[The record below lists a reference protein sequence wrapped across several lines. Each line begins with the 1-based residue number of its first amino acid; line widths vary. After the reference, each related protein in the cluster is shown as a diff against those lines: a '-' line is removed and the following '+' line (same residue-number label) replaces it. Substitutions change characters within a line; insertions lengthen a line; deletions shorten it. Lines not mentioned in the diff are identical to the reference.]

1 MLLIEEKQVPINIE
15 LVPMRSYGDKPA
27 EFMKMVRGGLL
38 PALTVELED
47 GRKQTITES
56 QVIMELLD
64 KWHTTSDG
72 YKPMLPE
79 ENDKAGWAKYDSL
92 ARLERDLFSWWC
104 TLIFRPEGPSM
115 PSGLMGL
122 LGGNKRSISGSMQGF
137 LDCLS
142 KVEKELASTN
152 GPWFFDYDYPTM
164 IDFVYASHVERML
177 ASCAYW
183 KGLNLRSEEM
193 RSKYPSLN
201 LWLDSFDKRE
211 CYLAF
216 KSDYYTHVKDIPPQY
231 GPGYDGGFEERES
244 FAKSI
249 TGEDGKSW
257 NLPLPHDD
265 PLQPLYRGPPLPL
278 SVLESAGIAPG
289 SDGTYEDSDPNLMAQ
304 TCRQM
309 AGWKLASNGINVAGF
324 AARGGNLGA
333 NNPRQRF
340 GAELADP
347 YANSDEV
354 ARPHVDAALRVI
366 CNALLK
372 SSESQ
377 DEHLSNLK
385 EIEAS
390 LKSVVPSGH
399 RDDVVN
405 SLAYLRDR
413 IGVPRDLPLASGRQ
427 LRAHLNWAIDAL

>member
-231 GPGYDGGFEERES
+231 GPGYDGGFE
-244 FAKSI
+244 
-249 TGEDGKSW
+249 GEW
-257 NLPLPHDD
+257 L
-265 PLQPLYRGPPLPL
+265 
-278 SVLESAGIAPG
+278 
-289 SDGTYEDSDPNLMAQ
+289 
-304 TCRQM
+304 
-309 AGWKLASNGINVAGF
+309 GWKLKVKTYVQMTPTLQYSFYVFIRTRIF
-324 AARGGNLGA
+324 CKIYHWRGK
-333 NNPRQRF
+333 QK
-340 GAELADP
+340 
-347 YANSDEV
+347 
-354 ARPHVDAALRVI
+354 I
-366 CNALLK
+366 
-372 SSESQ
+372 
-377 DEHLSNLK
+377 
-385 EIEAS
+385 
-390 LKSVVPSGH
+390 
-399 RDDVVN
+399 
-405 SLAYLRDR
+405 
-413 IGVPRDLPLASGRQ
+413 
-427 LRAHLNWAIDAL
+427 